1 MGETANHYYNTV
13 TVSISGSGT
22 KGNTLATWEGVSEFV
37 AVAEAESFTAASNRL
52 GISTAQVS
60 RQISALEARLGVK
73 LFYRTTRKVSIT
85 DAGQVYYNHCRQV
98 LDGLSEAERAVT
110 DLHQT
115 PKGRLNMSAPV
126 TYGESRIAPLIN
138 DFVALYPE
146 LDVTLT
152 LTNQMVDLVAES
164 YDLAI
169 RLGELDDSTM
179 MAKRLASRTHY
190 VCASPAYLAAHGAPC
205 TLPELDQHNCLQGT
219 LDTWRFQEKGKP
231 RHIRVK
237 GNIRCNSG
245 WSLVDA
251 ALKGIGI
258 IQLPD
263 YYVHAELEAGRLV
276 PVLDPFRAPDD
287 GIWAIYPHN
296 RHLSPK
302 VRLLLDHLGTGLG
315 RMQDMTPTPNRIAK

>member
-1 MGETANHYYNTV
+1 MV
-13 TVSISGSGT
+13 I
-22 KGNTLATWEGVSEFV
+22 WEGVSEFV
-37 AVAEAESFTAASNRL
+37 AVAEAESFTAAASRL

-60 RQISALEARLGVK
+60 RQIGALEARLGVR

-85 DAGQVYYNHCRQV
+85 DTGQIYYNHCRQV
-98 LDGLSEAERAVT
+98 LDGLAEAERAVT

-115 PKGRLNMSAPV
+115 PKGRLNLTAPV
-126 TYGESRIAPLIN
+126 TYGESRIAPLVN
-138 DFVALYPE
+138 GFVALYPE

-169 RLGELDDSTM
+169 RLGALDDSTM

-190 VCASPAYLAAHGAPC
+190 TCASPAYLAAQGAPY

-263 YYVHAELEAGRLV
+263 YYVHADIAAGRLV
-276 PVLDPFRAPDD
+276 PVLDNYCAPDD

-302 VRLLLDHLGTGLG
+302 VRLLLQHLGKGLDKTQDTPPNMQ
-315 RMQDMTPTPNRIAK
+315 RMLK